1 MKSNKKILELSSV
14 LSLYKMSNFSVIC
27 KGEND
32 FLRELEVLTVYPS
45 YSINV

>member
-14 LSLYKMSNFSVIC
+14 LILYKMSNFSVIC

-32 FLRELEVLTVYPS
+32 FFRELEVLIVYLS
-45 YSINV
+45 YLINV